1 MMDGEASTRYGVCVC
16 VVWCGVV
23 GGGEEE
29 RILPVS
35 ADRRNVNDRKNAYR
49 GSTLLIPKFIDL

>member
-1 MMDGEASTRYGVCVC
+1 MAKQAHDMACAC
-16 VVWCGVV
+16 VWC